1 LWRLSKVSK
10 NPKVGTSLSRS
21 TILPEVYALFA
32 LDRNPEPRGKVI
44 RFCVLQHRKRASGSV
59 PKGLHARFHFQS
71 ARHQHFGYS

>member
-32 LDRNPEPRGKVI
+32 LDRNPEPRG
-44 RFCVLQHRKRASGSV
+44 LPRAALS
-59 PKGLHARFHFQS
+59 
-71 ARHQHFGYS
+71 